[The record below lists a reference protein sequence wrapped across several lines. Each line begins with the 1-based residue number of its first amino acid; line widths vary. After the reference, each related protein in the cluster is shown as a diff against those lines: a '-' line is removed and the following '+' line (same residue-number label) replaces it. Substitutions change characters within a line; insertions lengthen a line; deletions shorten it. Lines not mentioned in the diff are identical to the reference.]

1 MSIKN
6 FSKIT
11 AVYLLSVFGMLVVNN
26 NNTRVSAMNLSN
38 PSNLSSK
45 PKVSSVSS
53 KPNTTSENKIS
64 LVGNT
69 TIIKEADENGSES
82 SFEINN
88 NNINNDN
95 NVSMKEN
102 IKSVKN
108 NMKSV
113 KNNMKVEKKDLE
125 RSNLKELSEKEIVSV
140 VGEEKYKFNI
150 NKNKS
155 KEKESE
161 KSVPPSQPMSTGKK
175 VGIVAAIVA
184 GAAALGTGI
193 YALCQ
198 KVSRT
203 SSSSRSNITPQINA
217 STNKITNAN

>member
-26 NNTRVSAMNLSN
+26 NNTRVSAMNISN
-38 PSNLSSK
+38 
-45 PKVSSVSS
+45 PKVSSE
-53 KPNTTSENKIS
+53 PNTTSENKIS

-69 TIIKEADENGSES
+69 TIIKEANENDGES

-88 NNINNDN
+88 DND
-95 NVSMKEN
+95 VSMKEDMN
-102 IKSVKN
+102 VKN
-108 NMKSV
+108 
-113 KNNMKVEKKDLE
+113 KNLE
-125 RSNLKELSEKEIVSV
+125 RSNLKELLEKEIVSV
-140 VGEEKYKFNI
+140 VDKEKHNFNI
-150 NKNKS
+150 SKNKS
-155 KEKESE
+155 KEKEYDEKTE

>member
-26 NNTRVSAMNLSN
+26 NNTRVSAMNISN
-38 PSNLSSK
+38 
-45 PKVSSVSS
+45 PKVSSE
-53 KPNTTSENKIS
+53 PNTTSENKIS

-69 TIIKEADENGSES
+69 TIIKEADENDSES

-102 IKSVKN
+102 MKSVKN

-150 NKNKS
+150 NKNESKT

-203 SSSSRSNITPQINA
+203 SSSRSNITPQINA

>member
-26 NNTRVSAMNLSN
+26 NNTRVSAMN

-53 KPNTTSENKIS
+53 VSYKPGMSSMTKTVNLRLN
-64 LVGNT
+64 
-69 TIIKEADENGSES
+69 DDSES

-88 NNINNDN
+88 DND
-95 NVSMKEN
+95 VSMKEDMN
-102 IKSVKN
+102 VENKN
-108 NMKSV
+108 
-113 KNNMKVEKKDLE
+113 LE
-125 RSNLKELSEKEIVSV
+125 RSNLKELLKAKAVSV
-140 VGEEKYKFNI
+140 GGKEEHKFN
-150 NKNKS
+150 KKES
-155 KEKESE
+155 KTKEKESE

>member
-26 NNTRVSAMNLSN
+26 NNTRVSAMN
-38 PSNLSSK
+38 PSFK
-45 PKVSSVSS
+45 PKVSSTSKPEVSS
-53 KPNTTSENKIS
+53 VPSKPEVSSVPSKPGVSSIKKIVN
-64 LVGNT
+64 L
-69 TIIKEADENGSES
+69 KQADEDENDSES
-82 SFEINN
+82 RFEINN

-95 NVSMKEN
+95 NVSMKEDMN
-102 IKSVKN
+102 
-108 NMKSV
+108 
-113 KNNMKVEKKDLE
+113 VENKILE
-125 RSNLKELSEKEIVSV
+125 RPNLKELLKAKAVSVGGKEEHKFNKKESKTKEKES
-140 VGEEKYKFNI
+140 KT
-150 NKNKS
+150 

>member
-26 NNTRVSAMNLSN
+26 NNTRVSAMN

-45 PKVSSVSS
+45 PGMSSMTKTVNLIL
-53 KPNTTSENKIS
+53 KN
-64 LVGNT
+64 
-69 TIIKEADENGSES
+69 DDDSES

-102 IKSVKN
+102 K
-108 NMKSV
+108 
-113 KNNMKVEKKDLE
+113 KVEKKDLE

-140 VGEEKYKFNI
+140 VGKEKHKFNI

-155 KEKESE
+155 KEKEYDEKTE

>member
-26 NNTRVSAMNLSN
+26 NNTRVSAMNH
-38 PSNLSSK
+38 SK
-45 PKVSSVSS
+45 PTVS
-53 KPNTTSENKIS
+53 KPTVSKPGMSSMSETVNLR
-64 LVGNT
+64 LVN
-69 TIIKEADENGSES
+69 DDDSEE
-82 SFEINN
+82 SFKT
-88 NNINNDN
+88 NNDN
-95 NVSMKEN
+95 DVSMKEDMN
-102 IKSVKN
+102 VENKN
-108 NMKSV
+108 
-113 KNNMKVEKKDLE
+113 LE
-125 RSNLKELSEKEIVSV
+125 RPNLKELLKAKAVSVGGKEEHKFNKKESKTKEKES
-140 VGEEKYKFNI
+140 KT
-150 NKNKS
+150 

>member
-38 PSNLSSK
+38 NTNT
-45 PKVSSVSS
+45 KVSSKS
-53 KPNTTSENKIS
+53 NTTSENKIS
-64 LVGNT
+64 PVGNT
-69 TIIKEADENGSES
+69 TVIKEAEADENDSES
-82 SFEINN
+82 NFEINN

-95 NVSMKEN
+95 DVSMKEDIN
-102 IKSVKN
+102 VENKN
-108 NMKSV
+108 
-113 KNNMKVEKKDLE
+113 LE
-125 RSNLKELSEKEIVSV
+125 RSNLKELSKKGIVSV
-140 VGEEKYKFNI
+140 VGKEKHKFN
-150 NKNKS
+150 KKES
-155 KEKESE
+155 KTKEKESKTKEKESE

>member
-26 NNTRVSAMNLSN
+26 NNTRVSAMN
-38 PSNLSSK
+38 PSNNTNTQ
-45 PKVSSVSS
+45 VSS
-53 KPNTTSENKIS
+53 KPNAPSENKIS
-64 LVGNT
+64 SVGNM
-69 TIIKEADENGSES
+69 TIIKEIGDNDNDNDDDSEE
-82 SFEINN
+82 SFKT
-88 NNINNDN
+88 NNDN
-95 NVSMKEN
+95 DVSMKEDMN
-102 IKSVKN
+102 VENKN
-108 NMKSV
+108 
-113 KNNMKVEKKDLE
+113 LE
-125 RSNLKELSEKEIVSV
+125 RPNLKELLKAKAVSV
-140 VGEEKYKFNI
+140 GGKEEHKFN
-150 NKNKS
+150 KKES
-155 KEKESE
+155 KTKEKESE

>member
-26 NNTRVSAMNLSN
+26 NNTRVSAMN
-38 PSNLSSK
+38 PSKPTVSK
-45 PKVSSVSS
+45 PKLYS
-53 KPNTTSENKIS
+53 KPGMSSMSETVNLR
-64 LVGNT
+64 LVNDDDNEES
-69 TIIKEADENGSES
+69 IK
-82 SFEINN
+82 
-88 NNINNDN
+88 INNDN
-95 NVSMKEN
+95 NVSMKEDMNVENKNLEQAN
-102 IKSVKN
+102 IN
-108 NMKSV
+108 
-113 KNNMKVEKKDLE
+113 EL
-125 RSNLKELSEKEIVSV
+125 LKEKVVSLGGKE
-140 VGEEKYKFNI
+140 EYKFN
-150 NKNKS
+150 KKES
-155 KEKESE
+155 KAKEKESKAKEKESE

>member
-26 NNTRVSAMNLSN
+26 NNTRVSAMN

-53 KPNTTSENKIS
+53 VSYKPGMSSMTKTVNLRLN
-64 LVGNT
+64 
-69 TIIKEADENGSES
+69 DDSES

-88 NNINNDN
+88 DND
-95 NVSMKEN
+95 VSMKEDMN
-102 IKSVKN
+102 VENKN
-108 NMKSV
+108 
-113 KNNMKVEKKDLE
+113 LE
-125 RSNLKELSEKEIVSV
+125 RSNLKELLKAKAVSVGGKEEHKFNKKESKTKEKES
-140 VGEEKYKFNI
+140 KT
-150 NKNKS
+150 